1 MNARKPI
8 SHKRKQEQEEK
19 KKKKRR
25 KFGMVEM
32 VHKLIPKH

>member
-8 SHKRKQEQEEK
+8 SQKRKQEQEEK